1 LILAGGGA
9 AVGKRTHQEHRLIEI
24 QKHAQTGEPVMAEDA
39 EFVDLTLGIQAD
51 IFIDLAA
58 AFARLNRI
66 AAAEAI
72 RNIEDK
78 IARDLTERA
87 IDLGARSLSAKGIAQ
102 VAGYLADT
110 IEEARQ
116 KMAESENKSRRASG
130 GGILAHILK
139 FFVELKERVA
149 KLHFATGASAGATRS
164 VARQ

>member
-1 LILAGGGA
+1 
-9 AVGKRTHQEHRLIEI
+9 
-24 QKHAQTGEPVMAEDA
+24 MAEDA

-58 AFARLNRI
+58 EFARVNHS
-66 AAAEAI
+66 AAAETI
-72 RNIEDK
+72 RIIEEK
-78 IARDLTERA
+78 IVRDLTERA
-87 IDLGARSLSAKGIAQ
+87 IDLRARRLSAEGIAQ

-116 KMAESENKSRRASG
+116 KMAEGENTLRPAN

-149 KLHFATGASAGATRS
+149 KLHFATGAPIIDATKLLRHARASA
-164 VARQ
+164 AR

>member
-1 LILAGGGA
+1 
-9 AVGKRTHQEHRLIEI
+9 LIEI

-66 AAAEAI
+66 AAAETI

-78 IARDLTERA
+78 IARDLRERA
-87 IDLGARSLSAKGIAQ
+87 VDLRMRRLSAEGIAQ

-110 IEEARQ
+110 MEEARQ
-116 KMAESENKSRRASG
+116 KMAESENKSRRAG

-164 VARQ
+164 VARS